1 MRDDQLPDMPVP
13 EPESDPQRDMV
24 VEAFK
29 AADPD
34 GKRAGAVFRA
44 TYDQLYDGQ
53 HTGRFR
59 WDQLFKT
66 EKTHYGTLLEINL
79 RREFDDVIDDTAEG
93 RPLDYLIC
101 GHDVD
106 CKFSQS
112 FGGWMLPPEC
122 FGHLL
127 LVAWAND
134 QRGTWSLGVVR
145 ASDANRRVSV
155 NRDGKTQLSAK
166 GREQIAWLQLEADL
180 PPNVLLGLP
189 PTTLAQVLAPRSG
202 QARVTELLRR
212 VTEKRI
218 GRNTIATL
226 AQQDDYMARLRDN
239 GNGARTTLRQ
249 EGYLIPGGDYEA
261 HRSVARRL
269 GVVVPEPGEV
279 VSFKVVPSEEHAPW
293 SVELDGR
300 HWRLARDEDE
310 IVLPAP
316 KLPDVRKPKKQG
328 ASGTGMLT
336 ESAPIESEV

>member
-1 MRDDQLPDMPVP
+1 MTDVQLPGMPLSEPDPDP
-13 EPESDPQRDMV
+13 ERDQV
-24 VEAFK
+24 VESFRR
-29 AADPD
+29 ADPE
-34 GKRAGAVFRA
+34 GKRAAAVFRA

-93 RPLDYLIC
+93 RPLDYLIS

-112 FGGWMLPPEC
+112 FGGWMLPPES

-127 LVAWAND
+127 LVAWADD

-145 ASDANRRVSV
+145 ASEANRRVSA

-166 GREQIAWLQLEADL
+166 GREQIEWLHYEADL
-180 PPNVLLGLP
+180 PPNVLLGLHP
-189 PTTLAQVLAPRSG
+189 ATLAKVLAPRSG
-202 QARVTELLRR
+202 QRRVTELLRK

-239 GNGARTTLRQ
+239 GNGARTTLRK

-279 VSFKVVPSEEHAPW
+279 VSFKVVPSAPDAPF

-300 HWRLARDEDE
+300 HWRLAREDDE
-310 IVLPAP
+310 IVMPAP
-316 KLPDVRKPKKQG
+316 KLPDVRKPKAPAPAG
-328 ASGTGMLT
+328 SVLT
-336 ESAPIESEV
+336 EADAQTESEA

>member
-1 MRDDQLPDMPVP
+1 MSDAVLPGMPFDEPDPDPARD
-13 EPESDPQRDMV
+13 EV
-24 VEAFK
+24 VQAFQI
-29 AADPD
+29 ADPD
-34 GKRAGAVFRA
+34 GKRAAAVFRA

-93 RPLDYLIC
+93 RPLDYLIS

-122 FGHLL
+122 FGQLL
-127 LVAWAND
+127 LVAWADD
-134 QRGTWSLGVVR
+134 QRGTWSLGIVR
-145 ASDANRRVSV
+145 ASETNRRLST

-166 GREQIAWLQLEADL
+166 GREQIVWLQYGADL
-180 PPNVLLGLP
+180 PPNVLLGLAP
-189 PTTLAQVLAPRSG
+189 ATLAKVLAARSG
-202 QARVTELLRR
+202 QRRVTELLRQ

-239 GNGARTTLRQ
+239 GNGARTILRE

-279 VSFKVVPSEEHAPW
+279 VSFKVVPTEPETPW
-293 SVELDGR
+293 SVELEGR
-300 HWRLARDEDE
+300 HWRLAREDE
-310 IVLPAP
+310 VVSLPAP
-316 KLPDVRKPKKQG
+316 KLPDVRRPKS
-328 ASGTGMLT
+328 ATLAELATTPAESGT
-336 ESAPIESEV
+336 